1 MQLPPPP
8 SVSGDFCAEPNC
20 SKQFES
26 RQYSA
31 DVDVKAIEQP
41 RFTQRLGFLK
51 ELPFKKV
58 KARVNAPTF

>member
-1 MQLPPPP
+1 
-8 SVSGDFCAEPNC
+8 VG
-20 SKQFES
+20 
-26 RQYSA
+26 
-31 DVDVKAIEQP
+31 VKAIEQP